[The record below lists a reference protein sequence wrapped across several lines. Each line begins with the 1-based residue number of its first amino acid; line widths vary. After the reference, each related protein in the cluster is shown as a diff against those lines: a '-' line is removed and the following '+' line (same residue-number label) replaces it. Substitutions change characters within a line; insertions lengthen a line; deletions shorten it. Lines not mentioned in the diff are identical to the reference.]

1 MTINAGYITSIC
13 RTFGREITNAFM
25 YYGYFNGTIAP
36 TDQLAV
42 GITDLGLLRGYGLF
56 DYFLTY
62 NGRPFQWD
70 WYWERFQNS
79 ASRMHLSLPLGKSET
94 YAVVM
99 SLVERHNESA
109 GVAGDVAF
117 RFVLTG
123 GYSTDS
129 ISIERPNL
137 LILTEPIHPVP
148 PVQYEQGIKVILDE
162 YVREMAEV
170 KSTDYKRVILMAE
183 AIRAARASDLLYQK
197 GGEISELSRSNFFI
211 VKGNR
216 LITPDRH
223 ILHGITRKTVM
234 QLAQTDFKVEERQVL
249 LSELYDADEAF
260 TTSSTKKVLP
270 ITQIGELTIGDGHVG
285 PTSKFLLERFDEL
298 IEAW

>member
-1 MTINAGYITSIC
+1 MAH
-13 RTFGREITNAFM
+13 
-25 YYGYFNGTIAP
+25 YGYFNGTIAP
-36 TDQLAV
+36 VEQLSV
-42 GITDLGLLRGYGLF
+42 GLTDLGLLRGYGLF

-79 ASRMHLSLPLGKSET
+79 ASRMHLPLPLGKHET
-94 YAVVM
+94 YLILM
-99 SLVERHNESA
+99 ELLERS
-109 GVAGDVAF
+109 GGTDTAF
-117 RFVLTG
+117 RFVMTG
-123 GYSTDS
+123 GYSADS

-137 LILTEPIHPVP
+137 LMLAEAIHPVP
-148 PVQYEQGIKVILDE
+148 PVQYEQGIKVILDD

-183 AIRAARASDLLYQK
+183 AIRAAGASDLLYQK

-216 LITPDRH
+216 LITPNRH
-223 ILHGITRKTVM
+223 ILHGITRRTVM
-234 QLAQTDFKVEERQVL
+234 QLARNDFKVEERPVL

-270 ITQIGELTIGDGHVG
+270 ITQIGDFTIGDGHVG
-285 PTSKFLLERFDEL
+285 PASKTLLGQFNDL
-298 IEAW
+298 VDTW

>member
-1 MTINAGYITSIC
+1 MAH
-13 RTFGREITNAFM
+13 
-25 YYGYFNGTIAP
+25 YGYFNGIIAP
-36 TDQLAV
+36 TDQLAL
-42 GITDLGLLRGYGLF
+42 GPTDLGLLRGYGLF

-79 ASRMHLSLPLGKSET
+79 ASRMHLPLPLGKDET
-94 YAVVM
+94 YGVV
-99 SLVERHNESA
+99 LNLLEQ
-109 GVAGDVAF
+109 GDGTDTAF

-123 GYSTDS
+123 GYSADS
-129 ISIERPNL
+129 ISIEQPNL
-137 LILTEPIHPVP
+137 LILTEAIHPVP
-148 PVQYEQGIKVILDE
+148 LAQYQQGIKVILDD

-183 AIRAARASDLLYQK
+183 AIRAAGASDLLYQK
-197 GGEISELSRSNFFI
+197 GGEISELSRSNFFL

-216 LITPDRH
+216 LITSDRH
-223 ILHGITRKTVM
+223 ILHGITRRTIM
-234 QLAQTDFKVEERQVL
+234 ELAQTDFEVEERPVL

-270 ITQIGELTIGDGHVG
+270 ITQIGELTIGDGRVG
-285 PTSKFLLERFDEL
+285 PASRFLLERFDSL
-298 IEAW
+298 TDVW

>member
-1 MTINAGYITSIC
+1 MH
-13 RTFGREITNAFM
+13 
-25 YYGYFNGTIAP
+25 YGYFNGTIVP

-42 GITDLGLLRGYGLF
+42 GVTDLGLLRGYGLF

-79 ASRMHLSLPLGKSET
+79 ATRMHLPLPLGKEET
-94 YAVVM
+94 RAIVM
-99 SLVERHNESA
+99 DLIERSVSA
-109 GVAGDVAF
+109 GSPTDIAF
-117 RFVLTG
+117 RFVMTG
-123 GYSTDS
+123 GYSADS

-137 LILTEPIHPVP
+137 LILAEAIHPVP
-148 PVQYEQGIKVILDE
+148 TVQYEQGIKVILDE

-170 KSTDYKRVILMAE
+170 KSTDYKRVILMAQ
-183 AIRAARASDLLYQK
+183 AIRSAGASDLLYQK

-211 VKGNR
+211 VKRDR
-216 LITPDRH
+216 LVTPNRH
-223 ILHGITRKTVM
+223 ILHGITRKTII
-234 QLAQTDFKVEERQVL
+234 QLAQSDFQVEERPVV

-270 ITQIGELTIGDGHVG
+270 ITQIGDLTIGDGHVG
-285 PTSKFLLERFDEL
+285 PKSKFLLAQFDEL
-298 IEAW
+298 VKNW

>member
-1 MTINAGYITSIC
+1 MSQ
-13 RTFGREITNAFM
+13 TNVSPMF
-25 YYGYFNGTIAP
+25 YGYFNGTIAP

-70 WYWERFQNS
+70 WYWARFQNS
-79 ASRMHLSLPLGKSET
+79 ASRMHLKLPLGKDET
-94 YAVVM
+94 YAIVTK
-99 SLVERHNESA
+99 LVERSNEAIRKSGTA
-109 GVAGDVAF
+109 TPTDVGI

-123 GYSTDS
+123 GYSADS
-129 ISIERPNL
+129 ISVEKPNL
-137 LILTEPIHPVP
+137 LIMAEMIHPVP
-148 PVQYEQGIKVILDE
+148 VIQYEQGIKVILDE

-183 AIRAARASDLLYQK
+183 AIRAARASDILYQK

-211 VKGNR
+211 VKGEK
-216 LITPDRH
+216 ISTPDRH
-223 ILHGITRKTVM
+223 ILHGITRKTIM
-234 QLAQTDFKVEERQVL
+234 QIAQNDFEVEERPVL

-260 TTSSTKKVLP
+260 TTSSTKKILP

-285 PTSKFLLERFDEL
+285 PKSKFLLERFDEL
-298 IEAW
+298 VKSW

>member
-1 MTINAGYITSIC
+1 
-13 RTFGREITNAFM
+13 M
-25 YYGYFNGTIAP
+25 YYGYFNGAIAP
-36 TDQLAV
+36 TDQLAIGV
-42 GITDLGLLRGYGLF
+42 TDLSLLRGYGLF

-79 ASRMHLSLPLGKSET
+79 ASRMHLPLPLGKDET

-99 SLVERHNESA
+99 NLVERSNNAIRTSGLA
-109 GVAGDVAF
+109 TPIDVGF

-123 GYSTDS
+123 GYSADS
-129 ISIERPNL
+129 ISVVRPNL
-137 LILTEPIHPVP
+137 LIMAEPIHPVP
-148 PVQYEQGIKVILDE
+148 LVQYELGIKVILDD

-197 GGEISELSRSNFFI
+197 GGEISELSRSNFFL
-211 VKGNR
+211 VKGDR
-216 LITPDRH
+216 LITPDKH
-223 ILHGITRKTVM
+223 ILHGITRKTII
-234 QLAQTDFKVEERQVL
+234 QLAQSDFKVEERTVL

-260 TTSSTKKVLP
+260 TTSSTKRVLP
-270 ITQIGELTIGDGHVG
+270 VTQIGDLTIGDGHVG
-285 PTSKFLLERFDEL
+285 PKSKFLLERFDEL
-298 IEAW
+298 VKAW

>member
-1 MTINAGYITSIC
+1 MAH
-13 RTFGREITNAFM
+13 
-25 YYGYFNGTIAP
+25 YGYFNGTIAP
-36 TDQLAV
+36 TDQLTV
-42 GITDLGLLRGYGLF
+42 GVADLGLLRGYGLF

-79 ASRMHLSLPLGKSET
+79 ATRLHLPLPLGKDET
-94 YAVVM
+94 HAVVM
-99 SLVERHNESA
+99 NLIERNAEL
-109 GVAGDVAF
+109 GETVVDTAF

-123 GYSTDS
+123 GYSADS
-129 ISIERPNL
+129 ITIEQPNL
-137 LILTEPIHPVP
+137 LILTEAIHPVP
-148 PVQYEQGIKVILDE
+148 PVQYQQGIKVILDD
-162 YVREMAEV
+162 YMREMAEV
-170 KSTDYKRVILMAE
+170 KSTDYKRVILMAD
-183 AIRAARASDLLYQK
+183 AIRAAGALDLLYHK

-211 VKGNR
+211 INGDR

-223 ILHGITRKTVM
+223 ILHGITRRTVLE
-234 QLAQTDFKVEERQVL
+234 LAKTDFRVEERPVL

-285 PTSKFLLERFDEL
+285 RGATFLLERFDEL
-298 IEAW
+298 IKNW

>member
-1 MTINAGYITSIC
+1 
-13 RTFGREITNAFM
+13 M

-36 TDQLAV
+36 VDQLRV
-42 GITDLGLLRGYGLF
+42 GVTDLGLLRGYGLF

-79 ASRMHLSLPLGKSET
+79 ATRMHLPLPLGKAET
-94 YAVVM
+94 YAIVM
-99 SLVERHNESA
+99 DLVERHGES
-109 GVAGDVAF
+109 GGPGDVGF

-123 GYSTDS
+123 GYSADS

-148 PVQYEQGIKVILDE
+148 AIQYEQGIKVILDD

-183 AIRAARASDLLYQK
+183 AIRAAGASDLLYQK

-211 VKGNR
+211 VKGER

-223 ILHGITRKTVM
+223 ILHGITRKTII
-234 QLAQTDFKVEERQVL
+234 QLAQPDFQVEERPLL

-260 TTSSTKKVLP
+260 TTSSTKQVLP
-270 ITQIGELTIGDGHVG
+270 ITQIGELTIADGHVG
-285 PTSKFLLERFDEL
+285 PKSKFLLARFNDL
-298 IEAW
+298 VKSW

>member
-1 MTINAGYITSIC
+1 
-13 RTFGREITNAFM
+13 M

-99 SLVERHNESA
+99 NLVERHNELA
-109 GVAGDVAF
+109 GGVGDIAF

-129 ISIERPNL
+129 IGIERPNL

-148 PVQYEQGIKVILDE
+148 PIQYEQGIKVILDE

-234 QLAQTDFKVEERQVL
+234 QLAQADFKVEERQVL

-270 ITQIGELTIGDGHVG
+270 ITQIGELTIGNGHVG

-298 IEAW
+298 VKAW